1 MSKKI
6 KEAAAT
12 ILHVDY
18 KRFLLQLRDLKHWI
32 PYPGHWGVFGG
43 EIKNHESPEIAGRR
57 ELEEELGYVPQTSRY
72 FRDYYIDSNVHLHI
86 FYGDVTVPFAE
97 LQLMEGLD
105 MGLFSL
111 EEIYSLKLYSK
122 KMGKSFPVPPLL
134 KGFFKDFTEHISLSK
149 LD

>member
-1 MSKKI
+1 M
-6 KEAAAT
+6 
-12 ILHVDY
+12 
-18 KRFLLQLRDLKHWI
+18 
-32 PYPGHWGVFGG
+32 
-43 EIKNHESPEIAGRR
+43 
-57 ELEEELGYVPQTSRY
+57 
-72 FRDYYIDSNVHLHI
+72 HLHI